1 VDHHA
6 AALELLA
13 QLGELVLGEFV
24 LLGDRG
30 ELRLLDLTAVL
41 RCIDEGTQYMFGVGV
56 QRSSFLCE
64 RGTASRRRRSNLS
77 VRPPVSARRS
87 RPV

>member
-13 QLGELVLGEFV
+13 ELDELVFGEVMLF
-24 LLGDRG
+24 GDRG

-41 RCIDEGTQYMFGVGV
+41 RAIDEGTEYVSGVGV

-64 RGTASRRRRSNLS
+64 RGAASRRRRSNLS
-77 VRPPVSARRS
+77 IRPPESARRS